1 MAENL
6 NFFGTPSR
14 RVRGKPRTPD
24 GLPDP
29 ELDEQPEQRSSPR
42 FAAPLKVQRRRW
54 QQAHILEAATAA
66 EVRRANKL
74 LENIHEVD
82 RAIADGRAIALEHI
96 VDTIDERYRQE
107 AIKKALIA
115 RKETR
120 EERKRQI
127 EEAAKTE
134 AEHRAKAAA
143 KEKLR
148 ARKGNMTPA
157 RPLMFSKTRA
167 GGTRTT
173 HRGP

>member
-1 MAENL
+1 MSDD
-6 NFFGTPSR
+6 FFGTPSR

-29 ELDEQPEQRSSPR
+29 ELDEQLEQRSSPR
-42 FAAPLKVQRRRW
+42 FAPPLKVQRRRW

-74 LENIHEVD
+74 LENIYEVA
-82 RAIADGRAIALEHI
+82 REIADGMAIALEHI
-96 VDTIDERYRQE
+96 VDTIDQRYRQE

-148 ARKGNMTPA
+148 ARKGDVTPA

-167 GGTRTT
+167 GAT
-173 HRGP
+173 HHTQRGP

>member
-1 MAENL
+1 MSD
-6 NFFGTPSR
+6 NFFGTFSR
-14 RVRGKPRTPD
+14 RTRGSPKTPD

-29 ELDEQPEQRSSPR
+29 GLDELPERRSSPR
-42 FAAPLKVQRRRW
+42 FAPRYMVQRRRW
-54 QQAHILEAATAA
+54 RQPHIQDTATAA
-66 EVRRANKL
+66 EVRRANNL
-74 LENIHEVD
+74 LENIDEVD
-82 RAIADGRAIALEHI
+82 GDIADGRAIALEFI
-96 VDTIDERYRQE
+96 VDIIDQRFRQE
-107 AIKKALIA
+107 AIKMALAA
-115 RKETR
+115 RAETR
-120 EERKRQI
+120 EEKKRKR

-148 ARKGNMTPA
+148 ARKGNVTPA